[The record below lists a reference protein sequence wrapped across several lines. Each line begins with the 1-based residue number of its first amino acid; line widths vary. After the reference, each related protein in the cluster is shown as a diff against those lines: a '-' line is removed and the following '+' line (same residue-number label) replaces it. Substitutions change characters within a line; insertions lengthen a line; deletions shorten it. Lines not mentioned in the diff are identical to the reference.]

1 MAVGEG
7 RGKPRPYSFE
17 ATVAQDGEAIFI
29 EVPPDVVA
37 ALGRG
42 KRPPVRVTLNGY
54 TYPWTIAV
62 YGGNSYLGLRREVRE
77 AAGLA
82 PGQQLTVTLTLDD
95 EPRTVEVPDDLARAL
110 QRDPAARAAF
120 ERRSYTERKELV
132 AWIQGAKRTETRQRR
147 IAEVGRRLLG

>member
-1 MAVGEG
+1 MAVGEA

-17 ATVAQDGEAIFI
+17 ATVAQDGDAIFI
-29 EVPPDVVA
+29 EVPPDIVA

-42 KRPPVRVTLNGY
+42 KRPPVLVTLNGY

-95 EPRTVEVPDDLARAL
+95 EPRTVDVPDDLARAL
-110 QRDPAARAAF
+110 DRDPGARAAF